1 MIFRKNAGLGWI
13 PNELDNRDFDF
24 DKLGL
29 SIPPPHLIEKL
40 SLRDFAGPVFDQGK
54 TASCVSQAIAGAI
67 VIREARAGL
76 PARVPSRLFV
86 YHNARRY
93 RGATKIDGGTVIR
106 DAFEGLKWYG
116 APDEQ
121 VFPFSTSVLKVN
133 RQPPWEAYN
142 LAFGRRGGS
151 YYLIRDRG
159 EARLSAIRA
168 ALFDGLPVVFGTAV
182 SKSFLAFHGP
192 EVIEEPASSDPKA
205 GGHAMLIT
213 GIQAGPSG
221 RFFEVRNSWG
231 EAWRAGG
238 YCLFSESYVR
248 SDAVRDL
255 TVVSGWARLQK

>member
-29 SIPPPHLIEKL
+29 SVPPPRIDEKF
-40 SLRDFAGPVFDQGK
+40 SLREFAGPVFDQGK

-67 VIREARAGL
+67 VIREARIGL
-76 PARVPSRLFV
+76 SARVPSRLFI

-93 RGATKIDGGTVIR
+93 KGTTGIDGGTYIR

-121 VFPFSTSVLKVN
+121 FCPFSTSVLKVN
-133 RQPPWEAYN
+133 RQPPWESYN
-142 LAFGRRGGS
+142 RAFGRRGGS
-151 YYLIRDRG
+151 YYLIRDQG

-168 ALFDGLPVVFGTAV
+168 ALFDGLPIVFGTMVA
-182 SKSFLAFHGP
+182 KSFLSFQGP
-192 EVIEEPASSDPKA
+192 EVIEPPSESEPKA

-213 GIQAGPSG
+213 GIRSGPEG
-221 RFFEVRNSWG
+221 RFFEIRNSWG

-238 YCLFSESYVR
+238 YCLFSEDYIR
-248 SDAVRDL
+248 SAAVRDL